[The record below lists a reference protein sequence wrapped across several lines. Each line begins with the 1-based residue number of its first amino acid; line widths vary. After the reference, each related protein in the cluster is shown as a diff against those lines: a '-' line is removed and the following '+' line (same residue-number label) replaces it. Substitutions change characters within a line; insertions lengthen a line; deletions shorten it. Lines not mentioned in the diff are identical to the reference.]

1 MVNNQLVELFA
12 AELFD
17 ELEAVELDEGADAD
31 AAARFAFA
39 KSREAKG
46 FGQASTYQSEWY
58 MRCVTDLLHVNHNNS

>member
-39 KSREAKG
+39 NRREAKG
-46 FGQASTYQSEWY
+46 FGQAST
-58 MRCVTDLLHVNHNNS
+58 LLKINKLVSCNQHRYKF

>member
-1 MVNNQLVELFA
+1 MVSNQLVELFA

-39 KSREAKG
+39 KRREAKG
-46 FGQASTYQSEWY
+46 FGQASTYQS
-58 MRCVTDLLHVNHNNS
+58 N